1 MPESESV
8 TDKIIRQVEV
18 YINLKTTSRI
28 KPYFLYSFDILKY
41 YFGDVNLSKDK
52 FLQEETQKDS
62 GCKSITCLVSFNLK
76 QIYK

>member
-18 YINLKTTSRI
+18 IHNLKTKYST
-28 KPYFLYSFDILKY
+28 KPYFLYAFDIFKY

-62 GCKSITCLVSFNLK
+62 GCKFS
-76 QIYK
+76 